1 MIIIDNSYY
10 DGPERRI
17 ATQPRRY
24 KSGRRH
30 RLRTEALISDCR
42 NLPARR
48 REDEEG
54 LFDLA
59 RLNAAQNNTLP

>member
-1 MIIIDNSYY
+1 MIIIEDSFY

-17 ATQPRRY
+17 ATKPRRH
-24 KSGRRH
+24 KSNRRH
-30 RLRTEALISDCR
+30 RLRTEALVSDCR

-54 LFDLA
+54 LFDLV
-59 RLNAAQNNTLP
+59 RLQASENNTLP